1 MVFAYGHLWVCPDL
15 DRSFQ
20 LPKLEGYQATPQT
33 LIVEVLWFYKI
44 DLVVISL
51 SLTYFGSNGCSDVIS
66 MSEFQVPP
74 GFTDYFQFNTFW
86 IQRAVLMTV

>member
-1 MVFAYGHLWVCPDL
+1 
-15 DRSFQ
+15 
-20 LPKLEGYQATPQT
+20 
-33 LIVEVLWFYKI
+33 
-44 DLVVISL
+44 
-51 SLTYFGSNGCSDVIS
+51 